1 MNAILYNGSD
11 DKRFVPEESQMRIEA
26 FTIDGLPLVGE
37 GDDLAGMI
45 LDRVDFENYDILA
58 IASTV
63 VSKVEG
69 RVREISEITP
79 SDEAQRIAQK
89 LDEDPRFVEAVLDE
103 CEEVLIEAPFMLVRR
118 RGGHVCVSAGIDR
131 SNIEEGKLLMLP
143 KNPSQTAAAIRSR
156 IFEETGKKVTVLI
169 TDTNGRA
176 FRVGQTGIAI
186 GASGMRP
193 LLNWVGRFDLFG
205 NVLTVTNE
213 AIIDEIAGFANLLMG
228 EGDGGTPAVVIRGLR
243 VFEDVDVFS
252 DIIRDE
258 NEDVIIAALRQMKS
272 RDT

>member
-1 MNAILYNGSD
+1 M
-11 DKRFVPEESQMRIEA
+11 KIEA
-26 FTIDGLPLVGE
+26 FTIDGLPIIGE

-45 LDRVDFENYDILA
+45 LDRVDVENYDILV

-63 VSKVEG
+63 ISKAEG

-118 RGGHVCVSAGIDR
+118 SGGHICVSAGIDR
-131 SNIEEGKLLMLP
+131 SNIKEGNLLILP
-143 KNPSQTAAAIRSR
+143 KNPSQTAATIRSR
-156 IFEETGKKVTVLI
+156 IFEESGKKVTVII

-176 FRVGQTGIAI
+176 FRAGQTGVAI
-186 GASGMRP
+186 GASGMMP
-193 LLNWVGRFDLFG
+193 FLDWIGRFDLYG

-213 AIIDEIAGFANLLMG
+213 AIIDEIAGSANLLMG
-228 EGDGGTPAVVIRGLR
+228 EGDCGTPAVVIRGLKI
-243 VFEDVDVFS
+243 FEDVEVFS
-252 DIIRDE
+252 EIIRDE
-258 NEDVIIAALRQMKS
+258 NEDAIIAALRQIKS
-272 RDT
+272 GDT